1 MFKLKAELKPQN
13 NKLTSFFPIN
23 TKDRKGIFDW
33 DIVLGHFVKYAYRK
47 SVASN
52 QFEQFKLKC
61 KERFESKLDEPQFWQ
76 HLEKMYFSGDEL
88 YKISP
93 ELLLFKAQDIKGS
106 SANKRLGDLFLNLL
120 QDHHL
125 QESPSLS
132 LNFLEKELVETFNSF
147 TVSGSKAGTVSKAPT
162 EVPYLPFLRE
172 LFIEDLDFIASK
184 PKYFIENITDFLKL
198 YAFLYTAQLTLNL
211 SEWRAGAPTAKPC
224 YFILDT
230 EKASDER
237 SYVKSYGYRQLA
249 KNFDKIFPYLAMN
262 ESLQDPASVKQPLW
276 SINCLED
283 TEGVL
288 DALNAYA
295 LAFKD
300 ERQLGIDIKE
310 ASSVADAVDNL
321 LGLFYAQFG
330 RSETRHEVNVHFCK
344 AIESELCGHFVQ
356 NRGRAGRVLV
366 FNQDYILLL
375 TNIVIGNRV
384 RLRFH
389 ELLKEFEARGVFFD
403 KQTQK
408 VLVNF
413 YERIGNVERMS
424 DSGDAVYVRKT
435 V

>member
-1 MFKLKAELKPQN
+1 MFKLKTELKPQN

-33 DIVLGHFVKYAYRK
+33 DIVLGHFVRYAYRK
-47 SVASN
+47 SVASD

-61 KERFESKLDEPQFWQ
+61 KENFESKLDEAQFWQ
-76 HLEKMYFSGDEL
+76 HLESMYFSGDEL

-120 QDHHL
+120 QEHHL
-125 QESPSLS
+125 QKSPSLS

-147 TVSGSKAGTVSKAPT
+147 TFSGSKAGTVSKAPT
-162 EVPYLPFLRE
+162 ETPYLPFLRD
-172 LFIEDLDFIASK
+172 LFVQDLDFIASK

-198 YAFLYTAQLTLNL
+198 YTFLYTAQITLNL
-211 SEWRAGAPTAKPC
+211 SEWKAGPPSPKPC

-249 KNFDKIFPYLAMN
+249 NNFDKVFPYLAMN
-262 ESLQDPASVKQPLW
+262 ESLQDPGAVKQPLW
-276 SINCLED
+276 AVNSLEN
-283 TEGVL
+283 TQAVL
-288 DALNAYA
+288 EQLNTYA
-295 LAFKD
+295 AEFKD
-300 ERQLGIDIKE
+300 ERQLLLEINE
-310 ASSVADAVDNL
+310 ATKVEDAIGNL
-321 LGLFYAQFG
+321 LLLSHAQFKRG
-330 RSETRHEVNVHFCK
+330 ESRHEVNVHYCK

-356 NRGRAGRVLV
+356 SRGRSGRVLV
-366 FNQDYILLL
+366 LNQDYILLL
-375 TNIVIGNRV
+375 TNIVIGNRE
-384 RLRFH
+384 RLRLH
-389 ELLKEFEARGVFFD
+389 ELLVEFEARGLSFD

-408 VLVNF
+408 VLVGF

>member
-61 KERFESKLDEPQFWQ
+61 KERFESKMDEPQFWK

-125 QESPSLS
+125 KESPNLS
-132 LNFLEKELVETFNSF
+132 LNFLERELVDIFNSF

-162 EVPYLPFLRE
+162 EVPYIPFLRE
-172 LFIEDLDFIASK
+172 LFVKDLDFIASK
-184 PKYFIENITDFLKL
+184 PKYLIENITDFLKL
-198 YAFLYTAQLTLNL
+198 YAFLYTTQLTLNL
-211 SEWRAGAPTAKPC
+211 SEWRAGVPTAKPC

-237 SYVKSYGYRQLA
+237 SNVKNYGFRQLA
-249 KNFDKIFPYLAMN
+249 KEFDKVFPYLAMN
-262 ESLQDPASVKQPLW
+262 ESLQDGTAVKQPLW
-276 SINCLED
+276 SITSLEG
-283 TEGVL
+283 TPGAL

-295 LAFKD
+295 VDFKKD
-300 ERQLGIDIKE
+300 RQLDTDINE
-310 ASSVADAVDNL
+310 ASSIAEAVDNL
-321 LGLFYAQFG
+321 LALFCAQFG
-330 RSETRHEVNVHFCK
+330 RGETRHEVSVHFRK

-356 NRGRAGRVLV
+356 SRGRAGRVLV

-375 TNIVIGNRV
+375 TNTVIGERE
-384 RLRFH
+384 RLRLH
-389 ELLKEFEARGVFFD
+389 ELLQEFQSRGIFFD

-408 VLVNF
+408 VLVEF